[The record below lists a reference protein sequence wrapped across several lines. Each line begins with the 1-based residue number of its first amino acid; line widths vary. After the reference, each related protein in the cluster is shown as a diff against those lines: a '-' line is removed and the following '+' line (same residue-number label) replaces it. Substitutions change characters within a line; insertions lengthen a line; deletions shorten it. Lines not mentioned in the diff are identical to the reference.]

1 MPRPSPADEARRAAA
16 DLTCFFRSLPPADR
30 WASGATSLLLL
41 ALALP
46 WRWTKDDE
54 EIIGIISAWPL
65 LFLCGMIL
73 VFVYLRSR
81 KADAAL
87 DRRLRFAQV
96 AAAGGAAIF
105 TALYLPW
112 ASKTHALRALGKT
125 IAVTVVSAPQV
136 GAYLGLVCAIAALFA
151 SIQALKGD

>member
-1 MPRPSPADEARRAAA
+1 MTS
-16 DLTCFFRSLPPADR
+16 FFRSLSPADR
-30 WASGATSLLLL
+30 WASGASSLLLL
-41 ALALP
+41 TLALP
-46 WRWTKDDE
+46 WRWTRNEE
-54 EIIGIISAWPL
+54 EIIGLVSAWPL
-65 LFLCGMIL
+65 LFLCGAIL
-73 VFVYLRSR
+73 AMVYLRSR